1 MYEHLRLKN
10 SFVLVC
16 FMVIL
21 ILRIIIEI
29 EVIKKKIKFALS
41 PVKITNTQE
50 MNHFIWW
57 LKYKY
62 QRSFYKKILEKEL
75 KNYLYGFR
83 CF

>member
-50 MNHFIWW
+50 MNQFIWW

-62 QRSFYKKILEKEL
+62 QRLNRREMQPVERID
-75 KNYLYGFR
+75 KNIR
-83 CF
+83 IV

>member
-21 ILRIIIEI
+21 ILRIIIE
-29 EVIKKKIKFALS
+29 VIKKKIKFALF

-50 MNHFIWW
+50 MNQFI
-57 LKYKY
+57 
-62 QRSFYKKILEKEL
+62 
-75 KNYLYGFR
+75 
-83 CF
+83 

>member
-1 MYEHLRLKN
+1 MYENLRLKN

-21 ILRIIIEI
+21 ILRIRI

-50 MNHFIWW
+50 MNQFIW
-57 LKYKY
+57 
-62 QRSFYKKILEKEL
+62 
-75 KNYLYGFR
+75 
-83 CF
+83 

>member
-16 FMVIL
+16 FMVLL

-50 MNHFIWW
+50 MNQFIW
-57 LKYKY
+57 
-62 QRSFYKKILEKEL
+62 
-75 KNYLYGFR
+75 
-83 CF
+83 